1 MMDAMPLT
9 TSLPRRPIEAPDGR
23 LRRLESAAPRK
34 RRPSSGGKSADS
46 IIRWLER
53 PARQLGNRQARGR
66 CYRLRQAGVPS
77 PATER
82 ATPWLESRAGS
93 QPSAAARFGAS
104 AARLWSLES
113 GGCRLAAAGTTGK
126 EQHRIARPR
135 KELQ

>member
-9 TSLPRRPIEAPDGR
+9 TSLPGRPIEAPDDR

-34 RRPSSGGKSADS
+34 LRSSSGGKSADS

-66 CYRLRQAGVPS
+66 CCSLRQAGVPS
-77 PATER
+77 AATER
-82 ATPWLESRAGS
+82 ATPWRESRAGS
-93 QPSAAARFGAS
+93 QPRGSAPAQPRNS
-104 AARLWSLES
+104 APAQHDSGVWRLP
-113 GGCRLAAAGTTGK
+113 AAGTTGK